1 MSRVILRSL
10 VLATLT
16 AALAACHHD
25 PPAVAPTPNADSLAA
40 ANARRDAMA
49 RTDAARRDSMAR
61 ADAAARAAADA
72 DAARRRTAADADA
85 ARRRA
90 EAAAEADRATIGAK
104 IFFDYYKSALRSDAT
119 SALDAKIP
127 VLQRNRSV
135 RIRIEGNTD
144 ERGSP
149 EYNLA
154 LGQRRAAQAMQ
165 YLVGHG
171 IDQARVEIVSYGKEH
186 SVCMDHAE
194 SCWQQNRRDE
204 FVITTGTV
212 AASSSQQRMR

>member
-1 MSRVILRSL
+1 MFR
-10 VLATLT
+10 ATLRVF
-16 AALAACHHD
+16 ALSALTVSFAACHHD
-25 PPAVAPTPNADSLAA
+25 PPPAVAPTPNADSIAA

-49 RTDAARRDSMAR
+49 RADAARRDSIAQ
-61 ADAAARAAADA
+61 ANAARQAAADA
-72 DAARRRTAADADA
+72 DARRRAQMEAD

-90 EAAAEADRATIGAK
+90 EAEAEAARATIGAK
-104 IFFDYYKSALRSDAT
+104 IFFDYDKSALRGDAT
-119 SALDAKIP
+119 STLDAKIP
-127 VLQRNRSV
+127 VLQKNRSV
-135 RIRIEGNTD
+135 HIRIEGNTD

-149 EYNLA
+149 EYNIA

-171 IDQARVEIVSYGKEH
+171 IDQARVEIVSYGKER

-212 AASSSQQRMR
+212 AASSSRQRMR